1 MLQLPMRRSRLL
13 SRTSAT
19 RPAPSPTCRLR
30 EFQGLVQEET
40 MDHCSCES
48 KKALDTL
55 KTARG
60 QIDGI
65 IRMIEED
72 RYCIDVSKQ
81 ILSAT
86 ALLKK
91 ANITVL
97 RQHMNTCVTDAVEHG
112 AGQEKIDEIV
122 LILDKYLG

>member
-1 MLQLPMRRSRLL
+1 
-13 SRTSAT
+13 
-19 RPAPSPTCRLR
+19 
-30 EFQGLVQEET
+30 

-48 KKALDTL
+48 KKALASL

-65 IRMIEED
+65 VKMIEDD

-81 ILSAT
+81 ILAVV

-91 ANITVL
+91 ANSTIL
-97 RQHMNTCVTDAVEHG
+97 RQHMNTCVAEAVAEGDAS
-112 AGQEKIDEIV
+112 EKMAELMRIV
-122 LILDKYLG
+122 DSYIV

>member
-1 MLQLPMRRSRLL
+1 
-13 SRTSAT
+13 
-19 RPAPSPTCRLR
+19 
-30 EFQGLVQEET
+30 

-81 ILSAT
+81 ILSAA

-91 ANITVL
+91 ANITIL
-97 RQHMNTCVTDAVEHG
+97 RQHMNTCVTEAVEHG
-112 AGQEKIDEIV
+112 SGPEKIDEIV
-122 LILDKYLG
+122 LILDKSMV

>member
-1 MLQLPMRRSRLL
+1 
-13 SRTSAT
+13 
-19 RPAPSPTCRLR
+19 
-30 EFQGLVQEET
+30 

-48 KKALDTL
+48 KKALETL

-65 IRMIEED
+65 IRMVEDD

-81 ILSAT
+81 ILSVT

-91 ANITVL
+91 ANSTIL
-97 RQHMNTCVTDAVEHG
+97 RQHLNTCVAEATRAG

-122 LILDKYLG
+122 LILDKYMV

>member
-1 MLQLPMRRSRLL
+1 
-13 SRTSAT
+13 
-19 RPAPSPTCRLR
+19 
-30 EFQGLVQEET
+30 

-55 KTARG
+55 TTARG

-81 ILSAT
+81 ILSAA

-91 ANITVL
+91 ANITIL
-97 RQHMNTCVTDAVEHG
+97 RQHMNTCVSDALEHG
-112 AGQEKIDEIV
+112 SGPEKIDEII
-122 LILDKYLG
+122 LILDKYME